1 MVSVDPICLLRCRP
15 APAPPAGQDPPLRC
29 HQQAQKEP
37 RGGAAGQSCDEDD
50 DDVEEEEE
58 EENGESDQMC
68 VDVSALVK
76 FTQIRNILSL
86 WRAFILTAAFPV
98 PAGSL
103 QWSGGVYC
111 SGEDTSCVGGCEI
124 IS

>member
-1 MVSVDPICLLRCRP
+1 MVPVDPICLLRCRP

-29 HQQAQKEP
+29 HQQAEKEP
-37 RGGAAGQSCDEDD
+37 RGGAAGQSCDDD
-50 DDVEEEEE
+50 DEEEED
-58 EENGESDQMC
+58 GEGDQMC
-68 VDVSALVK
+68 VDVSAPLK
-76 FTQIRNILSL
+76 FTQIRSILSL

-103 QWSGGVYC
+103 QCSGGVYC